1 MLNLQEVQQWLG
13 DLDLLNLLDL
23 LDLIDLLDLDIMNTW
38 LSVSRFNK
46 TNWTAKGPDGIKDG
60 TTSDSGWRLFCSAK
74 RKKPLQ
80 SAVEDV
86 RPRVALPPSPPHNTN

>member
-1 MLNLQEVQQWLG
+1 MLNLQEVQLWLA
-13 DLDLLNLLDL
+13 DLDLLDPL
-23 LDLIDLLDLDIMNTW
+23 DLLDLDIMNTW

-74 RKKPLQ
+74 RQKP
-80 SAVEDV
+80 SY
-86 RPRVALPPSPPHNTN
+86 RPSRM